1 VPALASVPILNDIK
15 GPGKDKRGPMSR
27 ALVLNASF
35 EPLCVVSTRRAL
47 LLVLDEKA
55 ELIHDTGLQF
65 HAQLVAFPEPSVVRL
80 AHYIKVPYQARIAL
94 NRRAVFA
101 RDGHRCQYCGS
112 AAENIDHVIPRSR
125 GGPHAWDNVVAA
137 CRPCNTR
144 KRDRLVE
151 ESGMKLRRKPSA
163 PRERTWIL
171 VAGGGVRPDWEPY
184 LGVSSATLSA

>member
-1 VPALASVPILNDIK
+1 
-15 GPGKDKRGPMSR
+15 MSR

-47 LLVLDEKA
+47 LLVLDDKA
-55 ELIHDTGLQF
+55 ELLHDTGQHF
-65 HAQLVAFPEPSVVRL
+65 HAQRLAVPEPSVVRL
-80 AHYIKVPYQARIAL
+80 AHYVKVPYQARIAL

-112 AAENIDHVIPRSR
+112 AAENIDHVIPRSK
-125 GGPHAWDNVVAA
+125 GGAHSWDNVVAA

-144 KRDRLVE
+144 KRDRLLD

-171 VAGGGVRPDWEPY
+171 VASGAVRPDWEPY